1 MEEILT
7 KTKNKVLVLSAK
19 ELKTMGLGYCNENG
33 DHKVI
38 CDNCNA
44 EISDDELCYYIGVLN
59 EVFCEECYRSRGE
72 NMKHYREDER
82 VENRNIENFK
92 CLYFSTVESGIDL
105 SGKKNFFVTD
115 F

>member
-7 KTKNKVLVLSAK
+7 KTKNKVLVLSGK
-19 ELKTMGLGYCNENG
+19 ELKMMGLGYCNGNG
-33 DHKVI
+33 DHKVL
-38 CDNCNA
+38 CDSCNA
-44 EISDDELCYYIGVLN
+44 EISDDESCYYIAVLN
-59 EVFCEECYRSRGE
+59 DVFCEECYRSRGE

-92 CLYFSTVESGIDL
+92 HLYFSTVESGIDL